1 MVRVVETGDPL
12 GVTLAGEK
20 VQLEAAGNPL
30 QANVTVETTPF
41 IGITEMVNVAVW
53 PALMVAVEGEADSSK
68 SPAPFPTMKVW
79 DTVLGKI
86 SASPTY
92 SAEMVWVPWTGGRKE
107 TDCVA
112 GADAMNAPLI
122 R

>member
-1 MVRVVETGDPL
+1 M

-41 IGITEMVNVAVW
+41 TGTTEMVNVALW
-53 PALMVAVEGEADSSK
+53 PAWTSAESGEENSSK
-68 SPAPFPTMKVW
+68 SPGAVPTTKVW
-79 DTVLGKI
+79 EAVLGKI

-92 SAEMVWVPWTGGRKE
+92 SAEIV
-107 TDCVA
+107 
-112 GADAMNAPLI
+112 
-122 R
+122 